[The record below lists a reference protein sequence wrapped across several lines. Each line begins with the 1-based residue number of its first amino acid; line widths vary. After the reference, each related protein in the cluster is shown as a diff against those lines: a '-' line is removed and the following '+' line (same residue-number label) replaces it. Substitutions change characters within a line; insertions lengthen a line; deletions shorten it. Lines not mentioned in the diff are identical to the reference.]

1 MKQRLISIIIP
12 SYNEGNNV
20 KLIHESLKKNF
31 RRFIM
36 TMKFST
42 SMTEA
47 RMTPFSRL
55 KNWPPETIASNTYLF
70 PATSGKKRPFWQD
83 LNTCRAKR

>member
-20 KLIHESLKKNF
+20 KLIHESLKKEFQTIHYDYEIFYINDGSADD
-31 RRFIM
+31 
-36 TMKFST
+36 TLQQ
-42 SMTEA
+42 
-47 RMTPFSRL
+47 L